1 MDAALDY
8 DKQNKKKAKVE
19 QFIRKFETVCASLNK
34 SRKDSN
40 GFYWNYYVPC
50 FIEMKD
56 NQLVETSAYIA
67 FASSDNP
74 DVSI

>member
-1 MDAALDY
+1 MQHLTMT
-8 DKQNKKKAKVE
+8 NRIRKKAKDE
-19 QFIRKFETVCASLNK
+19 QFVRKFETVCASLNK

-50 FIEMKD
+50 FIDMND

-67 FASSDNP
+67 FASPDNP